1 MHSEP
6 LYVSRRFVEKL
17 NYRMWCFFFIAIF
30 GYHLSKAL
38 WKPCNS
44 SGSVSNVSLIPRQFL
59 LRALT
64 RGPGPWLEQHRHKN
78 GERKGRGRRSE
89 GNGIVQDHKIPSAQ
103 GWMACFLAWR
113 EQLCVQFLPLPTLS
127 NSPNW
132 GKRRKNYRQ
141 TTQVIALTFA
151 VTSFG

>member
-103 GWMACFLAWR
+103 GWMACFFSLKRAALCPISAFANFVQQS
-113 EQLCVQFLPLPTLS
+113 QL
-127 NSPNW
+127 
-132 GKRRKNYRQ
+132 GEKKNYRQ